1 MIAVGSGN
9 PWEVNSYWQKTKSY
23 RFFIFKGEP
32 VRARGRVLQN
42 VVEICGEEGTP
53 LNSSSKSVTIQELLQ
68 DTLYNFWIIP
78 INQNGEMGAVLKNTV
93 STNVAGTAT
102 DDLSKNISEL
112 SHQSLLTVFLLKHHA
127 PSQKLMLK

>member
-1 MIAVGSGN
+1 MLSAPAIPGRLIRIGKKRKVT
-9 PWEVNSYWQKTKSY
+9 V
-23 RFFIFKGEP
+23 FFIFKGEP

-53 LNSSSKSVTIQELLQ
+53 LNSSSKSVTTQELLQ

-93 STNVAGTAT
+93 STSVAGTTT
-102 DDLSKNISEL
+102 DDLSKKILANFHINL
-112 SHQSLLTVFLLKHHA
+112 SLTFFF
-127 PSQKLMLK
+127 

>member
-1 MIAVGSGN
+1 MAKKRKATV
-9 PWEVNSYWQKTKSY
+9 
-23 RFFIFKGEP
+23 FFIFKGEP
-32 VRARGRVLQN
+32 VHVRGRVLQN

-93 STNVAGTAT
+93 STYVAGTTT
-102 DDLSKNISEL
+102 DDLSKNIGEL
-112 SHQSLLTVFLLKHHA
+112 SHQSLLIVFLLKPHA

>member
-9 PWEVNSYWQKTKSY
+9 PWEVNSYWQKT
-23 RFFIFKGEP
+23 FFIFKGEP

-42 VVEICGEEGTP
+42 VVKSCGEEGTP

-78 INQNGEMGAVLKNTV
+78 INQNGDMGAVLKNTV
-93 STNVAGTAT
+93 STSVAGTAKT
-102 DDLSKNISEL
+102 I
-112 SHQSLLTVFLLKHHA
+112 
-127 PSQKLMLK
+127 